1 MLPHTPAVQVRCMQS
16 FSVPE
21 QSAAMLQA
29 AQVLSALQEK
39 VQSALTLQGL
49 PGPHLPQWPPQSMP
63 VSSLFLI
70 PSLQVAADVSDPPP
84 SVLPPPSLPA
94 LPPEPPRP
102 AEPPLPAPPSLPAL
116 PPTAPPVPPAEPPLP
131 DAPPVPPA

>member
-49 PGPHLPQWPPQSMP
+49 PAVHLPQWPPQSTP
-63 VSSLFLI
+63 VSSLFLM
-70 PSLQVAADVSDPPP
+70 PSLQVGAGASVPPP
-84 SVLPPPSLPA
+84 S
-94 LPPEPPRP
+94 
-102 AEPPLPAPPSLPAL
+102 LPAPPSLPPL
-116 PPTAPPVPPAEPPLP
+116 PPEPAEPPLP
-131 DAPPVPPA
+131 PMEPPLPPPDDPPLPPLPPTPAEPPLPPVA